1 MRKPNILLVERH
13 DDTRSLVENALQ
25 SLDATLFAESSCRE
39 AWRMLQCD
47 PFALVIMGNDWDDCA
62 GLDLLRSMKNSGD
75 TRHIPSLVLLQ
86 RDSEVQ
92 TVTALDAGA
101 DDVVSLPVSGAH
113 LLARVRTCL
122 SRTAA
127 QPSGRSLQVGDL
139 VLDEDRFR
147 ILAGDRVIDVSPREF
162 QLMEFLMRNA
172 GHVHDRNRLLREVWD
187 GPAGISPRTVDVH
200 VRRLR
205 AALERI
211 GCEHYLQTVRGVGY
225 RFSARVGENKLDSAS
240 GDDSIGV

>member
-13 DDTRSLVENALQ
+13 DDTRTFVENALQ
-25 SLDATLFAESSCRE
+25 SLDATLYIETSCRA
-39 AWRMLQCD
+39 AWRMLQRD
-47 PFALVIMGNDWDDCA
+47 PFALVIMGDDRDDCA
-62 GLDLLRSMKNSGD
+62 GLDLLRSMKNAGE

-86 RDSEVQ
+86 RESETR

-101 DDVVSLPVSGAH
+101 DDVIGLPVSGVH

-127 QPSGRSLQVGDL
+127 QPTGRSLQVGDL

-147 ILAGDRVIDVSPREF
+147 ILSGDRVIDVSPREF

-172 GHVHDRNRLLREVWD
+172 GHVHDRDRLLREVWD
-187 GPAGISPRTVDVH
+187 RPSGISPRTVDVH

-211 GCEHYLQTVRGVGY
+211 GCDHYLQTVRGVGY
-225 RFSARVGENKLDSAS
+225 RFSARVGENKLDSAP
-240 GDDSIGV
+240 GDDSIGL